1 MKRVL
6 KAALRPIWR
15 LAGPIR
21 RPIARR
27 IEDWFFLRVEPR
39 ARKLS
44 GEIVPGLD
52 GLLRELVRLQSEL
65 DRLQDALA
73 DARSGAPADA
83 ERARAG

>member
-1 MKRVL
+1 MKKAL
-6 KAALRPIWR
+6 KAVLRPFWR
-15 LAGPIR
+15 LSGPIR
-21 RPIARR
+21 RPVARR

-52 GLLRELVRLQSEL
+52 GLLRELARLQSEL

-73 DARSGAPADA
+73 DAHAEGPSVV
-83 ERARAG
+83 ERARAS